1 MNLSF
6 GFNPRLTFWTLML
19 VAAIFAF
26 ASAGCAPASTA
37 ATAVPATGPTD
48 KCGPIEPTD
57 ADVQKMLTFGKA
69 AFSSND
75 WQKTYT
81 VAPYKITLTRSNDVI
96 QVIAYSEYLIF
107 TCGYGQTELGNY
119 FNDAG
124 FNVIFTDY
132 ESHTLS
138 KFCEQKRLALY
149 EYDLV
154 DKGQPYVARYWAMQD
169 TDTRI
174 LVYMLVFPQASA
186 ATLDEYSQML
196 FPDLPVCK

>member
-1 MNLSF
+1 MSF
-6 GFNPRLTFWTLML
+6 SFFGSKPRLTFWTLIL
-19 VAAIFAF
+19 LAAIFAF
-26 ASAGCAPASTA
+26 VLAACSPASTA
-37 ATAVPATGPTD
+37 APSAGPTD

-57 ADVQKMLTFGKA
+57 GDIQKILSFGKA

-81 VAPYKITLTRSNDVI
+81 VAPYKITLVRKNDVI
-96 QVIAYSEYLIF
+96 QAIAQSDYFIY
-107 TCGYGQTELGNY
+107 TCGYGQTELSNS

-124 FNVIFTDY
+124 FNAIFADY

-154 DKGQPYVARYWAMQD
+154 FNGQPFIARYWVKQD
-169 TDTRI
+169 TDTR
-174 LVYMLVFPQASA
+174 VMTYELVFPQTGA